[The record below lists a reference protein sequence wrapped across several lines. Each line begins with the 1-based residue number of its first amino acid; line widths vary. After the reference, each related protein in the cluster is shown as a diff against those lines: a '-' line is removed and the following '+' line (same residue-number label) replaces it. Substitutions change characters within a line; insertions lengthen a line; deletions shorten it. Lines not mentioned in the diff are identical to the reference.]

1 MKPSGRNF
9 LSGLMGILLTT
20 LVISSCS
27 KKNEDSEKKTDDSQS
42 AAHSHQSAEEYYT
55 CPMHPEVKL
64 HKEGDCPICHMP
76 LVKKTRAK
84 TIEITDNIPQ
94 KSSEDAKSS
103 KIKFYRNPMNP
114 AITSKVPMKDEMG
127 MDYIPVFEHEKQ
139 DNTSEVA
146 RRSQVAL
153 NDIQIRLAGI
163 NEIKVTRQ
171 TLQKSFSVAGR
182 FLGGTQISLQVL
194 EADLPFIKVGQK
206 IEVGFSSRPEEVFQG
221 KITGLGGVLDPMTRS
236 LRVSASLSR
245 SANLPQESSLSSS
258 VFFTQENVLA
268 IPEESLVRTGK
279 ADLVYLKTSE
289 HQYAPRAVQVGGLLS
304 SKDSDNPA
312 QRFYLIV
319 EGLEDGDTIAAGP
332 NFLLDSEARLRG
344 FSND

>member
-1 MKPSGRNF
+1 MKPSRGHF
-9 LSGLMGILLTT
+9 SGL
-20 LVISSCS
+20 LVILFMSLFMFSCS
-27 KKNEDSEKKTDDSQS
+27 KKSENSEL

-64 HKEGDCPICHMP
+64 QKEGDCPICHMP
-76 LVKKTRAK
+76 LVKKTRTK
-84 TIEITDNIPQ
+84 TIEIDSNTQN
-94 KSSEDAKSS
+94 SSAGTRSS
-103 KIKFYRNPMNP
+103 QIKFYRNPMNP

-127 MDYIPVFEHEKQ
+127 MDYIPVFENEKQ
-139 DNTSEVA
+139 DNTSDVA
-146 RRSQVAL
+146 HRSQVEL
-153 NDIQIRLAGI
+153 NDVQAMLASI
-163 NEIKVTRQ
+163 NEVKVTRQ

-194 EADLPFIKVGQK
+194 EADLPFIRVGQK

-221 KITGLGGVLDPMTRS
+221 KNTGLGGVLDPMTRS

-245 SANLPQESSLSSS
+245 SANLPQESSLSAN
-258 VFFTQENVLA
+258 VFFTQDNVLA

-289 HQYAPRAVQVGGLLS
+289 HQYVPRAVQVGGLLS
-304 SKDSDNPA
+304 SKNSENPA
-312 QRFYLIV
+312 QRFYLIR

>member
-1 MKPSGRNF
+1 MKTSRRYLLP
-9 LSGLMGILLTT
+9 GLLGIPLMT
-20 LVISSCS
+20 LVMSSCS
-27 KKNEDSEKKTDDSQS
+27 KENEGSEHKIDDSKS

-64 HKEGDCPICHMP
+64 HKAGDCPICHMP

-127 MDYIPVFEHEKQ
+127 MDYIPVFENEKQ
-139 DNTSEVA
+139 DNTSDVA
-146 RRSQVAL
+146 HRSQVEL
-153 NDIQIRLAGI
+153 NDVQARLASI
-163 NEIKVTRQ
+163 NEVKVIRQ

-245 SANLPQESSLSSS
+245 SANLPQESSLSAN
-258 VFFTQENVLA
+258 VFFTQDNVLA

-289 HQYAPRAVQVGGLLS
+289 HQYVPRAVQVGGLLS
-304 SKDSDNPA
+304 SKNSENPA
-312 QRFYLIV
+312 QRFYLIR